1 MRKKILFIVALLFF
15 ISFIIVII
23 CGKTA
28 TIEYNIGN
36 VENISINYDKSIIK
50 CDEEYNNGK
59 LKIKISPLKKG
70 NTEIVTN
77 FDKKNEDST
86 IEQKEYKKSIFVH
99 SFKIITVDNFFGNC
113 NGDIS
118 IIFSFLVSLVI
129 ILLYVLRQFIRGIK
143 KNMYEYRNIRLLGL
157 IIFISVI
164 LAWQL
169 YAFIIDTVNN
179 YHMSFY
185 LLIQEIKNISME
197 FSSLML
203 PVAFLTTILLTISNV
218 ELIIKEGKS
227 WKNALGV
234 ILGGFLCISTFL
246 FIVFGSLPAKP
257 HNIFD
262 IVKDSIP
269 FLISVCISYLECI
282 LIGTIIM
289 GIISSKHT
297 PKDNKDYIIILGC
310 KIKEDGTLLP
320 LLKSRVDRAIEFAN
334 KQKQKTDKNIVFVP
348 SGGKGKDEIIS
359 EAEAMKNYLIEQGI
373 KNKNIIVEDKS
384 RNTYENIKFSNEKI
398 KEKSKKASVVFCT
411 SNYHVFRAGNIASNQ
426 GLYIDGMG
434 AKTKSYYW
442 INAFIREFVATLVS
456 EKNKHIKTII
466 ALIILFLIIYV
477 ISYISTVL

>member
-1 MRKKILFIVALLFF
+1 MRKKIIIIITLLFLSSIFIVILL
-15 ISFIIVII
+15 
-23 CGKTA
+23 GRQT

-36 VENISINYDKSIIK
+36 IESISIDYDKSIIK
-50 CDEEYNNGK
+50 CDDEFNNGK
-59 LKIKISPLKKG
+59 LKLKISPLKRGK
-70 NTEIVTN
+70 TDVVIKI
-77 FDKKNEDST
+77 DKMNEDSSL
-86 IEQKEYKKSIFVH
+86 EKVEYKKSIFIH
-99 SFKIITVDNFFGNC
+99 PLKIITVGNYFGNC

-118 IIFSFLVSLVI
+118 IIISFLVSLVI

-143 KNMYEYRNIRLLGL
+143 KNIYEYRNIRLLGL

-169 YAFIIDTVNN
+169 YAFIIDTINN

-185 LLIQEIKNISME
+185 LLIQEIKNVSMG

-218 ELIIKEGKS
+218 KLIIKEGKS

-234 ILGGFLCISTFL
+234 ILGGFLCVSTFL

-297 PKDNKDYIIILGC
+297 PKDKKDYIIILGC

-320 LLKSRVDRAIEFAN
+320 LLRSRVDRAIDFAN
-334 KQKQKTDKNIVFVP
+334 KQKQKSGKNIVFVP

-373 KNKNIIVEDKS
+373 KNKNILVEDKS
-384 RNTYENIKFSNEKI
+384 RNTYENIKYSNEII
-398 KEKSKKASVVFCT
+398 KEKNKKASVVFCT

-426 GLYIDGMG
+426 GLYIDGIG
-434 AKTKSYYW
+434 SKTKTYYW
-442 INAFIREFVATLVS
+442 INAFIREFAATLVS
-456 EKNKHIKTII
+456 ERKKHIKTII
-466 ALIILFLIIYV
+466 VLMILFLIIYA
-477 ISYISTVL
+477 ISYISTII